1 MLRPG
6 PGLGFIPQWYVFLQP
21 VGFIIYMIAGVAETN
36 RAPFDFP
43 EAEQELVA
51 GYNTEYSSVRF
62 ALFPQAEYINM
73 TTMSAVATD
82 LYLGGWHGPF
92 LPPEYGWIWFLA
104 QGRRDSL
111 HLHLGALDAAALSLR
126 PADAVRL
133 EVAVPGAVIN
143 LVVTAALVLYF
154 NA

>member
-1 MLRPG
+1 
-6 PGLGFIPQWYVFLQP
+6 
-21 VGFIIYMIAGVAETN
+21 
-36 RAPFDFP
+36 
-43 EAEQELVA
+43 
-51 GYNTEYSSVRF
+51 VRF

-92 LPPEYGWIWFLA
+92 LPPEYGWSWFL
-104 QGRRDSL
+104 L
-111 HLHLGALDAAALSLR
+111 KIGAILFTYIWVRWTVPRYRYDQLMQFGWQWLF
-126 PADAVRL
+126 PAS
-133 EVAVPGAVIN
+133 VIN

>member
-1 MLRPG
+1 
-6 PGLGFIPQWYVFLQP
+6 
-21 VGFIIYMIAGVAETN
+21 MIAGVAETN

-92 LPPEYGWIWFLA
+92 LPPEYGWIWFLSRSA
-104 QGRRDSL
+104 RFSSPTSGCAGRCR
-111 HLHLGALDAAALSLR
+111 A
-126 PADAVRL
+126 
-133 EVAVPGAVIN
+133 
-143 LVVTAALVLYF
+143 TATTS
-154 NA
+154 

>member
-1 MLRPG
+1 
-6 PGLGFIPQWYVFLQP
+6 
-21 VGFIIYMIAGVAETN
+21 VAETN

-73 TTMSAVATD
+73 VTMAGVATT

-92 LPPEYGWIWFLA
+92 PLPAGFEWIWFVLKA
-104 QGRRDSL
+104 SAILFFYIWMRWTVPRYRYDQLMEFGWKWL
-111 HLHLGALDAAALSLR
+111 F
-126 PADAVRL
+126 PAS
-133 EVAVPGAVIN
+133 VIN
-143 LVVTAALVLYF
+143 LIVTAALVLYF

>member
-1 MLRPG
+1 
-6 PGLGFIPQWYVFLQP
+6 
-21 VGFIIYMIAGVAETN
+21 MIAGVAETN

-73 TTMSAVATD
+73 ATMSAVATD

-92 LPPEYGWIWFLA
+92 LPPEYGWIWFLLRSA
-104 QGRRDSL
+104 PSCSSTSGCAGRCR
-111 HLHLGALDAAALSLR
+111 A
-126 PADAVRL
+126 
-133 EVAVPGAVIN
+133 
-143 LVVTAALVLYF
+143 TATTS
-154 NA
+154 